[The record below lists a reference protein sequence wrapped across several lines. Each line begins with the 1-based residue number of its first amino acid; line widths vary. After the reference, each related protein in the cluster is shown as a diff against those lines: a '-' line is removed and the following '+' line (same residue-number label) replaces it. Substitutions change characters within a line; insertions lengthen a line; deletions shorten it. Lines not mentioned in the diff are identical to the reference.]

1 MIVRAYDD
9 SDPRLQEEAL
19 KKTVTLS
26 KQLDSQVI
34 AGCILLDSLTFR

>member
-1 MIVRAYDD
+1 MLVRAYDD

-19 KKTVTLS
+19 KKTVTLA

-34 AGCILLDSLTFR
+34 FSCILLDILTFR